1 MKKLALVLV
10 LVLAPRTHA
19 EDAPKKLTLRA
30 AIDLALGGN
39 PEIVLAHL
47 DVEGADARTKGAKA
61 HMAPTLH
68 AEFAGNY
75 YTKEYDIMFGG
86 GMFTLY
92 DQKTSFTSVVVSQPL
107 TGLAY
112 LSELAG
118 AAEHDAAAS
127 RSEYDKTRLDV
138 AYKTADAYIHALE
151 ARASADVSHRSVA
164 DIDSELQRA
173 IQLRQAETYTDIDV
187 LRFRSAKAAAEQSAL
202 RSDTQSAQAIAALTL
217 QMGLRDGTPIE
228 IADDLPAEAP
238 RLALTLEQAQQ
249 RALQARPELRAAHE
263 RLASANANRVSK
275 REQYL
280 PDVRAIGEWDHA
292 TGVQPF
298 QPRNQEFLG
307 LRLSWNVW
315 DWGATHQAVREA
327 EAAQSKAEIES
338 ESLVEVVKLDVR
350 RRWLDAKA
358 AFDSLA
364 AAATQQQAAEEA
376 YRLQKVRFDAGA
388 ATTTDVLDAETDVA
402 RARLAALVARYDY
415 YLAMVSL
422 ARSIG
427 DLPSTQL

>member
-1 MKKLALVLV
+1 MKKLALVLA
-10 LVLAPRTHA
+10 LVATAHA
-19 EDAPKKLTLRA
+19 EVAPQKLTLRG
-30 AIDLALGGN
+30 AIELALGRN
-39 PEIVLAHL
+39 PEIVLAERT
-47 DVEGADARTKGAKA
+47 VEGATARTSGAKA
-61 HMAPTLH
+61 HRLPSVRVD
-68 AEFAGNY
+68 FAGNF
-75 YTKEYDIMFGG
+75 YTKPYQLDFGG
-86 GMFTLY
+86 ALFTLY
-92 DQKTSFTSVVVSQPL
+92 ERETTFTNVVVSQPL

-112 LSELAG
+112 LSELVG
-118 AAEHDAAAS
+118 AAEHETNAS
-127 RSEYDKTRLDV
+127 RQEYDKTRLDV

-151 ARASADVSHRSVA
+151 ARASADVAHRSVA
-164 DIDSELQRA
+164 DIDSGLQRA

-187 LRFRSAKAAAEQSAL
+187 LRFRSAKAAAEQAAL
-202 RSDTQSAQAIAALTL
+202 HADTQSQEAVAGLTL

-228 IADDLPAEAP
+228 IADDLPPDAP
-238 RLALTLEQAQQ
+238 RLVMTLEQAQQ

-263 RLASANANRVSK
+263 RLAAANATRVSR

-280 PDVRAIGEWDHA
+280 PDIRAIGEWDHA

-298 QPRNQEFLG
+298 QPSNQEFLG

-338 ESLVEVVKLDVR
+338 EALVEVVKLDVR
-350 RRWLDAKA
+350 KRWLDAKT

-415 YLAMVSL
+415 YLKMVAL
-422 ARSIG
+422 ARAIG